1 MSISSLKNN
10 PAALLNTL
18 SQLAGVQANAS
29 QGQGKI
35 NAQLASQLFQSMS
48 QLAGALQQIKST
60 LGQKDSFAPQMGQ
73 GVPQPGVGGPQGQS
87 NPLAQLA
94 QMLQALQ
101 GLLKGGPQGQVPG
114 AGQPQLPGAGQPQL
128 PGAGQPQLP
137 GAGQPQLPGANTALP
152 FGDAA
157 TLLKNLKTEQGALLE
172 KISQGV
178 RSGNITSQ
186 ELGQL
191 MQGVQQ
197 LAAATKSA
205 SADGQITL
213 GEAANLSQMS
223 TQNVLNTK
231 SAFENGS
238 KSSFAPFNPVAQT
251 QANQLGAMSQGV
263 KQGTISNGELSM
275 LAQEQGAL
283 ADARGRASSVQDAGK
298 LMMAQQMINSNI
310 QLARLS
316 NV

>member
-18 SQLAGVQANAS
+18 SQLTGLQASVS

-73 GVPQPGVGGPQGQS
+73 GVPQQGVGAPQGQS

-101 GLLKGGPQGQVPG
+101 GLLNGGGQGQLPG
-114 AGQPQLPGAGQPQL
+114 AGQQLPGAGQPQL
-128 PGAGQPQLP
+128 PGG
-137 GAGQPQLPGANTALP
+137 NTALP

-157 TLLKNLKTEQGALLE
+157 SLLKNLKTEQGALLD
-172 KISQGV
+172 KIAQGV

-205 SADGQITL
+205 SADGQITA

-223 TQNVLNTK
+223 MQNALNTK
-231 SAFENGS
+231 AAFENNS
-238 KSSFAPFNPVAQT
+238 KSFFAPFNPVAQT
-251 QANQLGAMSQGV
+251 QAQQLGALSQGV
-263 KQGTISNGELSM
+263 KQGSISNGELSM

-283 ADARGRASSVQDAGK
+283 ADARSRSSGLQDTGK
-298 LMMAQQMINSNI
+298 LMMAQQMLNANI
-310 QLARLS
+310 QLARLT
-316 NV
+316 NL

>member
-1 MSISSLKNN
+1 MSIASLKNN
-10 PAALLNTL
+10 PAALFSTM
-18 SQLAGVQANAS
+18 SQLAGVAANVS

-35 NAQLASQLFQSMS
+35 TAQLASQLFQTMS
-48 QLAGALQQIKST
+48 QLAGSLQQIQST
-60 LGQKDSFAPQMGQ
+60 LGKKDSFAPQATGQ
-73 GVPQPGVGGPQGQS
+73 GLPQYGMGGPQAGQS

-101 GLLKGGPQGQVPG
+101 GLLNGGAQGQLPG
-114 AGQPQLPGAGQPQL
+114 AQGQLPGAQGQLPGAQGQLPGAGQPQL
-128 PGAGQPQLP
+128 PGG
-137 GAGQPQLPGANTALP
+137 NTALP

-205 SADGQITL
+205 SADGQVTL
-213 GEAANLSQMS
+213 GEAAKLSQMS
-223 TQNVLNTK
+223 TQNILNTK
-231 SAFENGS
+231 AAFENGS
-238 KSSFAPFNPVAQT
+238 KSSFAPFNPVAQI
-251 QANQLGAMSQGV
+251 QAQQLGNISQGV

-283 ADARGRASSVQDAGK
+283 ADARGRASGFQDAGK
-298 LMMAQQMINSNI
+298 LLMAQQMLNSNI
-310 QLARLS
+310 QLARLT
-316 NV
+316 NL

>member
-35 NAQLASQLFQSMS
+35 NAQLAGQLFQAMS

-73 GVPQPGVGGPQGQS
+73 GVPQHGVGGPQGQS

-101 GLLKGGPQGQVPG
+101 GLLNGGGQAQIPG
-114 AGQPQLPGAGQPQL
+114 AGQQLPGAGQPQL

-137 GAGQPQLPGANTALP
+137 GAGQPQLPGGNTALP

-213 GEAANLSQMS
+213 GEAAKLSQMS

-231 SAFENGS
+231 AAFENGS

-251 QANQLGAMSQGV
+251 QANQLGALSQGV

-283 ADARGRASSVQDAGK
+283 ADARGRAHSFQDAGK
-298 LMMAQQMINSNI
+298 LMMAQQMLNSNI
-310 QLARLS
+310 QLARLT
-316 NV
+316 NL

>member
-1 MSISSLKNN
+1 MSIASLKNN

-35 NAQLASQLFQSMS
+35 NAQLAGQLFQAMS

-60 LGQKDSFAPQMGQ
+60 LGNKDSFASPAGQ
-73 GVPQPGVGGPQGQS
+73 GVPQHGVGGPQGQS

-101 GLLKGGPQGQVPG
+101 GLLKGGAHGQVPG
-114 AGQPQLPGAGQPQL
+114 AGQQLPGAGQPQL
-128 PGAGQPQLP
+128 PGAGQQLP

-152 FGDAA
+152 FADAA

-213 GEAANLSQMS
+213 GEATQLSQMS

-231 SAFENGS
+231 AAFENGS

-283 ADARGRASSVQDAGK
+283 ADARGRASGLQDTGK
-298 LMMAQQMINSNI
+298 LMLAQQMLNSNI
-310 QLARLS
+310 QLARLT
-316 NV
+316 NL

>member
-35 NAQLASQLFQSMS
+35 NAQLAGQLFQAMS

-60 LGQKDSFAPQMGQ
+60 LGQKDSFASPTGQ
-73 GVPQPGVGGPQGQS
+73 GVPQHGVGGPQGQS

-101 GLLKGGPQGQVPG
+101 GLLNGGAHG
-114 AGQPQLPGAGQPQL
+114 QLPGAHGQL

-223 TQNVLNTK
+223 TQNILNTK
-231 SAFENGS
+231 AAFENGS

-283 ADARGRASSVQDAGK
+283 ADARGRAHSFQDAGK
-298 LMMAQQMINSNI
+298 LMMAQQMLNSNI
-310 QLARLS
+310 QLARLT
-316 NV
+316 NL

>member
-1 MSISSLKNN
+1 VSVSSLKNN
-10 PAALLNTL
+10 PAALFSTL
-18 SQLAGVQANAS
+18 SQLAGVQANVS

-48 QLAGALQQIKST
+48 QLAGALQQIKAT

-73 GVPQPGVGGPQGQS
+73 GVPQQGVGAPQGQS

-101 GLLKGGPQGQVPG
+101 GLLNGGAQGQVPGAQGQIPG
-114 AGQPQLPGAGQPQL
+114 AGQPQLPGG
-128 PGAGQPQLP
+128 
-137 GAGQPQLPGANTALP
+137 NTALP

-157 TLLKNLKTEQGALLE
+157 TLLKNLKTEQGALLD
-172 KISQGV
+172 KIAQGV

-197 LAAATKSA
+197 LAAATKAA
-205 SADGQITL
+205 SADGQITA

-223 TQNVLNTK
+223 LNNALNTK
-231 SAFENGS
+231 AAFENGS
-238 KSSFAPFNPVAQT
+238 KSSFAPFNPVAQI
-251 QANQLGAMSQGV
+251 QAQQLGNISQGV
-263 KQGTISNGELSM
+263 KQGSISNGELSM
-275 LAQEQGAL
+275 LAQEQGAF
-283 ADARGRASSVQDAGK
+283 ADARSRTSSLQDAGK
-298 LMMAQQMINSNI
+298 LLMAQQMLNSNI
-310 QLARLS
+310 QLARLT

>member
-1 MSISSLKNN
+1 MSIASLKNN

-18 SQLAGVQANAS
+18 SQLAGVQANVS

-35 NAQLASQLFQSMS
+35 NAQLASQLLQSMS

-73 GVPQPGVGGPQGQS
+73 GVPQPQHGVGGPQGQS

-101 GLLKGGPQGQVPG
+101 GLLNGGAHGQV
-114 AGQPQLPGAGQPQL
+114 PGAGQPQL

-223 TQNVLNTK
+223 TQNVMNTK
-231 SAFENGS
+231 AAFENGS

-251 QANQLGAMSQGV
+251 QANQLGALSQGV

-283 ADARGRASSVQDAGK
+283 ADARSRSSTLQDGGK
-298 LMMAQQMINSNI
+298 LMMAQQMLNSNI
-310 QLARLS
+310 QLARLT
-316 NV
+316 NL